1 MSPEVALAWAGGD
14 EERELDW
21 VLEERPHEFVPL
33 GFEAGGAFGPATRD
47 LLREVARVAGAQTST
62 DLYHR
67 SAMVWGEQWQ
77 QRLSLVLARGQA
89 TLVLGAI
96 AAARNNAAGAL
107 GRKAS
112 PEFSETECQPCV
124 SL

>member
-1 MSPEVALAWAGGD
+1 MKSYVNVYFTSRID
-14 EERELDW
+14 
-21 VLEERPHEFVPL
+21 VSKSSY
-33 GFEAGGAFGPATRD
+33 GFTHTAVQEQ
-47 LLREVARVAGAQTST
+47 VARAAGAQAFA
-62 DLYHR
+62 DLYHW

-89 TLVLGAI
+89 SLVLGAV
-96 AAARNNAAGAL
+96 AAARNNAVGAS

-112 PEFSETECQPCV
+112 PEFSETDCQLSV